1 MISHFSTLLV
11 FVIIIFAIY
20 VDSECI
26 KGQIVVQI
34 TSKRFYFID
43 KIRKYESSYLF

>member
-11 FVIIIFAIY
+11 FLSITCTVY
-20 VDSECI
+20 VDSECVQ
-26 KGQIVVQI
+26 GQIVAPV

-43 KIRKYESSYLF
+43 KIRKYEFFYLC